1 MVKRPTNIID
11 RYLNFIKAL
20 FIALTSKKIVTHG
33 WKKYKN
39 KLVIGWFV
47 FITLMTCINVW
58 NLGDC
63 IGCEQLTETQLRGKD
78 ADTLIALYKQ
88 QPTIPYSS
96 WSTYLKDLP
105 KPILVTWILNIVG
118 FTFIYIT
125 ILTYKFLQQ
134 KLIAFIKNKN
144 KSKFKQK

>member
-1 MVKRPTNIID
+1 MVKQPTNIID
-11 RYLNFIKAL
+11 RYLNFIKVL
-20 FIALTSKKIVTHG
+20 FIAITSKKIVTHG

-58 NLGDC
+58 RLGDC
-63 IGCEQLTETQLRGKD
+63 VGCEQLTEAQLRGKD
-78 ADTLIALYKQ
+78 ADTIIALYKY

-96 WSTYLKDLP
+96 LSTYLKDLP
-105 KPILVTWILNIVG
+105 QPILVTWFLNIVG

-134 KLIAFIKNKN
+134 KLIVFIKNKN